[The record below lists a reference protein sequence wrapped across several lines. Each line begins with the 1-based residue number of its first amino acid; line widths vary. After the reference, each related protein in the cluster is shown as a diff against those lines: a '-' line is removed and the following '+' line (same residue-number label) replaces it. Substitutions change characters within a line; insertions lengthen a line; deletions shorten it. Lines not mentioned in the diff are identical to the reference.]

1 MGARSNF
8 LAQGRASQGVTAN
21 RLLAALPGQELAR
34 LIPALENVSLAVG
47 QVLHQP
53 GSRQEFAYFPT
64 SAVISLLYLME
75 SGASSEIAMTG
86 YEGVVG
92 LPSFLGGE
100 TMANQAVV
108 QNSGRALRIKAAV
121 LKSEFH
127 RGGSLHS
134 ALLRYTM
141 SLITQMSQT
150 AVCNRLHHLDKQ
162 VCRWLL
168 LTHDRVHTDE
178 LAVTQDLIA
187 GMLGVRREGV
197 SVAAGH
203 LQRAGIIHYSRGR
216 ITILNRPELEERAC
230 ECYHVIKNEG
240 DRLLGTD
247 LANAVNNVGH
257 FEKRVGHG
265 RRLGDNPLPGKE
277 IR

>member
-1 MGARSNF
+1 MGARSNY
-8 LAQGRASQGVTAN
+8 LAQGHIGQGVKAN
-21 RLLAALPGQELAR
+21 KLLAALPAHELAR
-34 LIPALENVSLAVG
+34 LTPALESVTLLVG

-86 YEGVVG
+86 CEGVVG

-108 QNSGRALRIKAAV
+108 QNGGNALRIKATV

-127 RGGSLHS
+127 RGGSFHS
-134 ALLRYTM
+134 ILLRYTM
-141 SLITQMSQT
+141 SLIAQTSQT

-162 VCRWLL
+162 LCRWLL
-168 LTHDRVHTDE
+168 LTHDRVPTDE

-216 ITILNRPELEERAC
+216 IVIMNRPELEARAC
-230 ECYHVIKNEG
+230 ECYHVIKSEC
-240 DRLLGTD
+240 DRLLGAE
-247 LANAVNNVGH
+247 LAKGTNNFGTV
-257 FEKRVGHG
+257 EKRVGHG
-265 RRLGDNPLPGKE
+265 RRLGDSPP
-277 IR
+277 